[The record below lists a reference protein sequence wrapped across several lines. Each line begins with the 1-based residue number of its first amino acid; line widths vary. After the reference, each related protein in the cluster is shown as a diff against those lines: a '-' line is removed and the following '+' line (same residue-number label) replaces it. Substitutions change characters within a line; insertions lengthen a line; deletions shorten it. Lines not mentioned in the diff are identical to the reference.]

1 MTCACFHPLDDDVLV
16 TFGQQHLV
24 LWQLMPDKT
33 GTERKTCLNVGPLTR
48 LRATDMQLLQDSHSR
63 SHKET
68 VNAAVFL
75 TDDMLLTGNSR
86 GELVLWA
93 PVPSDDGSLDLM
105 QRPSYGH
112 TVSAR
117 EPVC

>member
-1 MTCACFHPLDDDVLV
+1 M

-68 VNAAVFL
+68 ERRHAVL
-75 TDDMLLTGNSR
+75 EAKSI
-86 GELVLWA
+86 
-93 PVPSDDGSLDLM
+93 SLEVEWVQWLQWKGVVCAGDRDARHDRTSV
-105 QRPSYGH
+105 Q
-112 TVSAR
+112 SALGM
-117 EPVC
+117 PFTQGMTA